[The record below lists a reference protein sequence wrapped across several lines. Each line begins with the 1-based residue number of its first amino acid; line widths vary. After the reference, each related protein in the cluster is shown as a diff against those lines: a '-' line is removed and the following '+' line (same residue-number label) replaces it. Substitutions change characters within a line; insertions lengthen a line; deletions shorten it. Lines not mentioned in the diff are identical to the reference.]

1 MLSKKMNLSDINLS
15 RDSVIG
21 CYESAIRLHNEECNK
36 TEPYNY
42 DNQKT
47 DATNITGI
55 FYKNHNGDNKTRVLS
70 VQKRTKVGADGLMI
84 ELAVKMSTHLDDD
97 FCLHRKNINFITGLS
112 SVDWETT
119 LKKKF
124 PTCFAENVYHHGKLP
139 QLKKILINP
148 TNTLFIVDE
157 IDTGSK
163 DNQSLH
169 SLLRDSGVLDIKYMN
184 DNNIRF
190 VFISAT
196 IRNEMSELC
205 KWGDKHQTYFMTIP
219 KTYVGHKDFLE
230 MGIIQP
236 YYKIDSVEPAEK
248 WIKEDIIDNYGS
260 DYRVHIIR
268 SSKKKVHYIE
278 CACARLNIDFR
289 NHTSTDRISE
299 DQLIDIFENT
309 QLTNHLVIIIKGFWR
324 RAQLIKNKWK
334 LKIGATHEMYGLCA
348 DENVQVQG
356 LPGRMTGYWRYVLID
371 DNGHRTEFKT
381 GPYRTC
387 VDSIISY
394 EESYENIYEN
404 KGGSIG
410 PTGNYGI
417 QKKMSFLQ
425 PKNIKN
431 LVPVETTHEKN
442 INTEKAEKEA
452 KKAEN
457 QAKKAEKQ
465 SKKQRE
471 DEFKRIPIVIEGLTD
486 DDIKKLTNKKEKISN
501 LKKEKISHLYT
512 KINDQKL
519 LDFLRKTDNVQFT
532 APLVDNSYKKHITDL
547 VNAKMKGTK
556 YIIHLKNDEKEVNSW
571 QAYVDTRQKRVCI
584 LIWCVDGSY

>member
-1 MLSKKMNLSDINLS
+1 
-15 RDSVIG
+15 
-21 CYESAIRLHNEECNK
+21 
-36 TEPYNY
+36 
-42 DNQKT
+42 
-47 DATNITGI
+47 
-55 FYKNHNGDNKTRVLS
+55 
-70 VQKRTKVGADGLMI
+70 
-84 ELAVKMSTHLDDD
+84 
-97 FCLHRKNINFITGLS
+97 
-112 SVDWETT
+112 
-119 LKKKF
+119 
-124 PTCFAENVYHHGKLP
+124 
-139 QLKKILINP
+139 
-148 TNTLFIVDE
+148 
-157 IDTGSK
+157 
-163 DNQSLH
+163 
-169 SLLRDSGVLDIKYMN
+169 
-184 DNNIRF
+184 
-190 VFISAT
+190 
-196 IRNEMSELC
+196 MSELC

-309 QLTNHLVIIIKGFWR
+309 PLTNHLVIIIKGFWR

-334 LKIGATHEMYGLCA
+334 LKIGATHEMYGLSA

-356 LPGRMTGYWRYVLID
+356 LPGRMTGYWRIVLID
-371 DNGHRTEFKT
+371 DNGNRTEFKT

-394 EESYENIYEN
+394 EESYEIMSN
-404 KGGSIG
+404 GGSVE
-410 PTGNYGI
+410 PTENY
-417 QKKMSFLQ
+417 KKMSFLQ

-442 INTEKAEKEA
+442 INMEKAEKEA

-465 SKKQRE
+465 SNKQRE

-486 DDIKKLTNKKEKISN
+486 DDIEKLIN
-501 LKKEKISHLYT
+501 KKEKISHLYT

-519 LDFLRKTDNVQFT
+519 KDFLRKTDNIQFT
-532 APLVDNSYKKHITDL
+532 APKVDNSYKKHITDL
-547 VNAKMKGTK
+547 VNAKMNSTK
-556 YIIHLKNDEKEVNSW
+556 FILDLKKDAKEVNSW
-571 QAYVDTRQKRVCI
+571 QAFVDTRQNRVCI